1 MNKKINN
8 IINPKIFYGFCITEL
23 LVLIALKIVSSIN
36 PDLILETILM
46 FSAILINAVFMCF
59 LTMRVKKSGK
69 NVAIKGLPLAAF
81 VILLADS
88 FLVLACDLSSF
99 GIINFITVEACN
111 MIGFFVFGIVQVV
124 YAFYLGLTKRRLIVR
139 VAFYVVFL
147 ITIYAAGLLTVDRW
161 IACLS
166 MTQLILNVVYAWI
179 ENNKKRTLPSLLFA
193 IGITLFFG
201 CDGFIMMRMLLP
213 PEGFIYSVICFM
225 VWVFYIPAQVVI
237 TSSYLFDRANA

>member
-1 MNKKINN
+1 MDVS
-8 IINPKIFYGFCITEL
+8 GF
-23 LVLIALKIVSSIN
+23 V
-36 PDLILETILM
+36 
-46 FSAILINAVFMCF
+46 
-59 LTMRVKKSGK
+59 
-69 NVAIKGLPLAAF
+69 
-81 VILLADS
+81 
-88 FLVLACDLSSF
+88 
-99 GIINFITVEACN
+99 
-111 MIGFFVFGIVQVV
+111 
-124 YAFYLGLTKRRLIVR
+124 LIVR